1 MHQVSS
7 IHRGVCTALCVT
19 RDRRYII
26 TAGDNSIKVW
36 AYSMSLDLNFQ
47 VFVGHSEPISQLL
60 VTPNGAHLIS
70 SADGIFFWDFL
81 APPLL
86 PTSHPPT
93 STSPTLPLTKHHTS
107 MFSVSPRVGPPAPTN
122 FEPLNNHVF
131 TPLPGAPS
139 EKKSVRIST
148 LKKSTEYGDDS
159 LHCDSGEVRVGRSKG
174 RGGEGEVRGRGRGR
188 ERGEGRE
195 VRGGGG
201 EEEDISEDGSGGNS
215 GPETDESSDGG
226 LEEEGEHVRGS
237 EDVIIEHVSSE
248 NLPTHVQCII
258 IHLVYISM
266 VRVASSLHHIHVV
279 GVNSAFYDVFIVLL
293 TLSLPMKWLK

>member
-19 RDRRYII
+19 RDGRYII

-36 AYSMSLDLNFQ
+36 AYSTSLDLNFQ
-47 VFVGHSEPISQLL
+47 VFVGHSEPVSQLL
-60 VTPNGAHLIS
+60 VTPNGARLIS
-70 SADGIFFWDFL
+70 SGDAIFFWDFL
-81 APPLL
+81 APPPL

-93 STSPTLPLTKHHTS
+93 STSPTLPLPKHHTS

-159 LHCDSGEVRVGRSKG
+159 LHCDLGEVGVEGEVRGR
-174 RGGEGEVRGRGRGR
+174 ERGRGRGR
-188 ERGEGRE
+188 ERGRGRGEGRE

-201 EEEDISEDGSGGNS
+201 EEGDISEDGSGGNS

-237 EDVIIEHVSSE
+237 EDVIIEHVSS
-248 NLPTHVQCII
+248 CIHKTYQHKYNV
-258 IHLVYISM
+258 HLVYISM
-266 VRVASSLHHIHVV
+266 VCVASSLYITYV
-279 GVNSAFYDVFIVLL
+279 
-293 TLSLPMKWLK
+293 W